1 MKRVT
6 KKQSSQARNFAN
18 KLLKEL
24 QKELKIKYKF
34 TTKLVGSAKY
44 NTILKDEDGWF
55 DVDYQIILTKNS
67 KEYKKNCLSN
77 STGIKEDF
85 FNFFNEKYKNNK
97 YFKVE
102 NSTTA
107 ITLID
112 YSHKFSFDFVI
123 IKLYPDNNEIIR
135 RNNKCNSTKNEYTWN
150 KLSDLNDAYSIFN
163 DMNSTDKIVLIEEYI
178 LPRKIK
184 EKKKFD
190 TDQTKR
196 TSVEVFI
203 EEVNNY
209 EFRRKNN
216 WLWI

>member
-85 FNFFNEKYKNNK
+85 FYFFNEKYKNNRN
-97 YFKVE
+97 FKVE

-163 DMNSTDKIVLIEEYI
+163 DMNSTDKIELIEEYI

-184 EKKKFD
+184 EKKKSN

-216 WLWI
+216 

>member
-163 DMNSTDKIVLIEEYI
+163 DMNSTDKIVLVEEYI

-216 WLWI
+216 

>member
-150 KLSDLNDAYSIFN
+150 KLSNLNDAYSIFN

-216 WLWI
+216 

>member
-6 KKQSSQARNFAN
+6 KKQGSQARNFAN

-67 KEYKKNCLSN
+67 KEYKKNCLNN

-163 DMNSTDKIVLIEEYI
+163 DMNSTDKIELIEEYI

-184 EKKKFD
+184 EKKKSN

-209 EFRRKNN
+209 GFRRRNN
-216 WLWI
+216 

>member
-44 NTILKDEDGWF
+44 NTIIKDEDGWF

-77 STGIKEDF
+77 STEIKEDF

-123 IKLYPDNNEIIR
+123 IKLFPNNNEIIR
-135 RNNKCNSTKNEYTWN
+135 RNNKRNSTKNEYTWN

-163 DMNSTDKIVLIEEYI
+163 DMSSTYKIVLIEEYI

-190 TDQTKR
+190 NDPTKR

-209 EFRRKNN
+209 DFRRKNN
-216 WLWI
+216 

>member
-6 KKQSSQARNFAN
+6 KKQGSQARNFAN

-97 YFKVE
+97 CFKVE

-216 WLWI
+216 

>member
-44 NTILKDEDGWF
+44 NTIIKDEDGWF

-85 FNFFNEKYKNNK
+85 IYFFNEKYKNNK

-163 DMNSTDKIVLIEEYI
+163 DMNSTDKIELIEEYI

-190 TDQTKR
+190 NDQTKR

-203 EEVNNY
+203 EDVNNY
-209 EFRRKNN
+209 VFRRKNN
-216 WLWI
+216 RI

>member
-123 IKLYPDNNEIIR
+123 IKLFPDNNEIIR
-135 RNNKCNSTKNEYTWN
+135 RNNKRNSTKNEYTWN
-150 KLSDLNDAYSIFN
+150 KLPDLNNAYSIFN

-216 WLWI
+216 

>member
-1 MKRVT
+1 MIFMKRVT

-18 KLLKEL
+18 KLLKKL
-24 QKELKIKYKF
+24 QKEIKIKYKF

-67 KEYKKNCLSN
+67 KEYKKNRLSN

-150 KLSDLNDAYSIFN
+150 KLSDLNHAYSIFN

-216 WLWI
+216 

>member
-123 IKLYPDNNEIIR
+123 IKLFPDNNEIIR
-135 RNNKCNSTKNEYTWN
+135 RNNKRNSTKNEYTWN

-216 WLWI
+216 

>member
-24 QKELKIKYKF
+24 QKELKIKYTF

-112 YSHKFSFDFVI
+112 SFNNLTCTNFVLNEKYS
-123 IKLYPDNNEIIR
+123 PAAIR
-135 RNNKCNSTKNEYTWN
+135 RAIRIY
-150 KLSDLNDAYSIFN
+150 
-163 DMNSTDKIVLIEEYI
+163 
-178 LPRKIK
+178 P
-184 EKKKFD
+184 
-190 TDQTKR
+190 
-196 TSVEVFI
+196 
-203 EEVNNY
+203 
-209 EFRRKNN
+209 
-216 WLWI
+216 

>member
-24 QKELKIKYKF
+24 QKEIKIKYKF

-44 NTILKDEDGWF
+44 NTILKDEDGLF

-67 KEYKKNCLSN
+67 KEYKKNRLSN
-77 STGIKEDF
+77 STEIKEDF

-112 YSHKFSFDFVI
+112 SSHKFSFDFVI
-123 IKLYPDNNEIIR
+123 IKLFPDNNEIIR
-135 RNNKCNSTKNEYTWN
+135 RNNKRNSTTNEYTWN
-150 KLSDLNDAYSIFN
+150 KLPDLDNAYSIFN

-184 EKKKFD
+184 EKKKSD
-190 TDQTKR
+190 NDPTKI

-216 WLWI
+216 

>member
-6 KKQSSQARNFAN
+6 KKQGSQARNFAN

-97 YFKVE
+97 CFKVE

-163 DMNSTDKIVLIEEYI
+163 DMNSTDKIELIEEYI

-190 TDQTKR
+190 NDQTKR

-216 WLWI
+216 

>member
-77 STGIKEDF
+77 SIGIKEDF
-85 FNFFNEKYKNNK
+85 FSFFNEKYKNNK
-97 YFKVE
+97 CFKVE

-163 DMNSTDKIVLIEEYI
+163 DMNSTDKIELIEEYI

-216 WLWI
+216 

>member
-6 KKQSSQARNFAN
+6 KKQGSQARNFAN

-123 IKLYPDNNEIIR
+123 IKLFPDNNEIIR

-163 DMNSTDKIVLIEEYI
+163 DMNSTDKIVLIEDYI

-216 WLWI
+216 